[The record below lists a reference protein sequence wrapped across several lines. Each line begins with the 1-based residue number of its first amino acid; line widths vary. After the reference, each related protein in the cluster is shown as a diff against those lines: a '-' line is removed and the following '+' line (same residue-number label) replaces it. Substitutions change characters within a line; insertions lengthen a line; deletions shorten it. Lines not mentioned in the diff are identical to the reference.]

1 MNAACLLAAA
11 CLPQATVGI
20 ETVMPR
26 MFVEG
31 EPFVVSIELSAPGE
45 AGVGFPAWMLAPGG
59 FTMNGRPL
67 ARRENESLLRLQPGG
82 ELVLSYDLGP
92 ALEAAENFDRKD
104 FRLGYGPDRGLT
116 PTEVTFLEAAE
127 KGIDFL
133 ALPQEQLDDYDV
145 VLRTGRGSI
154 WIHPWAEIAPNHVR
168 NFLDLAYTGFYDGTT
183 FHRVIP
189 SFMIQGGRAKAGSKA
204 PRTVVAE
211 FSTRRHVP
219 GVVSAARLAHDINSA
234 SSEFFIVHG
243 VSPTLDGQYSP
254 FGQVVEGMDA
264 VDRIAQSYDPRFPID
279 DERAHVPPVDQ
290 VIEKAVVVRAPKL
303 RPETT
308 QR

>member
-1 MNAACLLAAA
+1 MLGGGIVFADEGTSVGADAGIEADAANGAVAVVVEAAA
-11 CLPQATVGI
+11 NAD
-20 ETVMPR
+20 
-26 MFVEG
+26 
-31 EPFVVSIELSAPGE
+31 AE
-45 AGVGFPAWMLAPGG
+45 ADPTLFERGGV
-59 FTMNGRPL
+59 
-67 ARRENESLLRLQPGG
+67 
-82 ELVLSYDLGP
+82 
-92 ALEAAENFDRKD
+92 
-104 FRLGYGPDRGLT
+104 
-116 PTEVTFLEAAE
+116 FLEAAE
-127 KGIDFL
+127 KGIEFL

-145 VLRTGRGSI
+145 VLRTNRGPV
-154 WIHPWAEIAPNHVR
+154 WIHPWAEVAPNHVR

-211 FSTRRHVP
+211 FSTKRHVP
-219 GVVSAARLAHDINSA
+219 GVVSAARLAHDIHSA

-243 VSPTLDGQYSP
+243 VSPTLDGQYSA
-254 FGQVVEGMDA
+254 FGQVVEGMDV
-264 VDRIAQSYDPRFPID
+264 VDRIAQAYDPRFPID